1 MDTTGDKMP
10 FNKEQWA
17 EQVRAHLSSIRN
29 WFPKTDV
36 PFLVYGTVAG
46 LTLWP
51 LVAAAAHTPAGQSI
65 PLTLLLTLGNVV
77 SGIGAN
83 LIAEQLQRW
92 RDQAQPVTAQDVITW
107 VQAQAASQAEL
118 RQTLDELLETFQ
130 AIPQAQNSLSAAD
143 KTWFNQ
149 QLQAEMARLGNLPR
163 FVATVTG
170 GGAIAQG
177 TGAKAVGQGG
187 VLVEGNVT
195 GPIITGTVNTLIT
208 GSPAHPVTTLP
219 PHLAPL
225 REQIT
230 QAFDKN
236 ELQSLCFDLSIAH
249 DDLAGDTRSGLAQAL
264 ISYCHEHGRM
274 FDLLSRC
281 QKLRP
286 RLVWHVYG

>member
-1 MDTTGDKMP
+1 MP

-29 WFPKTDV
+29 WFHKRDV

-51 LVAAAAHTPAGQSI
+51 LVDAAARTPAGQSL
-65 PLTLLLTLGNVV
+65 PLTLLLTLGNVI

-83 LIAEQLQRW
+83 LIAEQLGRW
-92 RDQAQPVTAQDVITW
+92 RDQPHPVAAADVITW
-107 VQAQAASQAEL
+107 VQAQAAIQTEVRQA
-118 RQTLDELLETFQ
+118 LDELLETFQ
-130 AIPQAQNSLSAAD
+130 AIPQAQNSLSSAD
-143 KTWFNQ
+143 KAWFNQ

-163 FVATVTG
+163 FMATVTG

-187 VLVEGNVT
+187 VLVEGNVS
-195 GPIITGTVNTLIT
+195 GPIITGTGNTIFT
-208 GSPAHPVTTLP
+208 GSPTHSVVTLP

-225 REQIT
+225 REQMT
-230 QAFDKN
+230 QAFDIS
-236 ELQSLCFDLSIAH
+236 ELQSLCFDLGIAY
-249 DDLAGDTRSGLAQAL
+249 DDLPGDTRTGLAQAL
-264 ISYCHEHGRM
+264 IVYCHERGRM

-281 QKLRP
+281 QRLRP